1 MEGSLASLMVEVI
14 AVATERRCAHLML
27 REDPFFRRLPPGNEP
42 EAIEWAFA
50 AGQAAAEKVISQCGR
65 SLERIASSLQVRVT
79 HRDAAMAAGRAVL
92 FSEYGDR
99 PPTVTIYTRSVEEVN
114 RLIQDNILADSLGL
128 NDVTPVNLAHELY
141 HHLEAKKLIEGTS
154 GFQIPNLTLG
164 PIRLRTGLPSLSE
177 IAADRF
183 ALVVL
188 GLKVPPR
195 AIQFI
200 TIHHHNPEYAW
211 QLLEEMRRF
220 PA

>member
-1 MEGSLASLMVEVI
+1 MKDSLAYLMDEVI
-14 AVATERRCAHLML
+14 AIATERRCAHLML
-27 REDPFFRRLPPGNEP
+27 REDPFFHRLPPGEER
-42 EAIEWAFA
+42 EAVDWAFA
-50 AGQAAAEKVISQCGR
+50 AGQAAAQKVISECGR
-65 SLERIASSLQVRVT
+65 SLERIASSLQVRVV
-79 HRDAAMAAGRAVL
+79 HSDAAMVTGRAVL

-99 PPTVTIYTRSVEEVN
+99 PPTVTIYLRSVEEVN
-114 RLIQDNILADSLGL
+114 RLIRDSILAEALGL
-128 NDVTPVNLAHELY
+128 DDVTPVNLAHELY

-164 PIRLRTGLPSLSE
+164 PIRLRTSLPSLGE

-200 TIHHHNPEYAW
+200 TIYHHNQAYAR
-211 QLLEEMRRF
+211 QLMEELRRF